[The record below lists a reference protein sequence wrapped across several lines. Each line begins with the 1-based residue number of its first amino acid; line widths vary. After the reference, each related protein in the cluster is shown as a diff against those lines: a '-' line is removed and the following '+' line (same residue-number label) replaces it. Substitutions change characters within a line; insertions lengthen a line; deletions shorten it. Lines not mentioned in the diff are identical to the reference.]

1 MKEHKE
7 TNIVDETVENK
18 ETVVEPNLEAKIT
31 IVKHDSEVGYA
42 IVDGENIIPCDKLV
56 PYQGRTLIHL
66 PSNSANRVW
75 IDKKRVDDAIAA
87 GTPLTLAY
95 KASIKMGQRTTR
107 IPNEQLVK
115 TYCSEEEY
123 NEYVA
128 IFKKAQ
134 EAMLADKKKPLSEAE
149 KTQAAIDKLMA
160 KLAKL
165 EASAANKD

>member
-31 IVKHDSEVGYA
+31 IVKHDCETGYA

-75 IDKKRVDDAIAA
+75 IDKKRVDDAIAT

-95 KASIKMGQRTTR
+95 KASVKIGQRTAR

-115 TYCSEEEY
+115 TYCTEEEY
-123 NEYVA
+123 NEYMA

-134 EAMLADKKKPLSEAE
+134 EAMQADKKKPLTEAE

-165 EASAANKD
+165 EASAASKD

>member
-7 TNIVDETVENK
+7 TNIVDETVETK
-18 ETVVEPNLEAKIT
+18 VEPNLDATIT
-31 IVKHDSEVGYA
+31 IVKHDCETGYA

-56 PYQGRTLIHL
+56 PYQGRVLIHL

-95 KASIKMGQRTTR
+95 KASVKIGSRTAR

-134 EAMLADKKKPLSEAE
+134 EAMLADKKKPLTEAE

-165 EASAANKD
+165 EAAAANKD

>member
-7 TNIVDETVENK
+7 TNIVDETVETK
-18 ETVVEPNLEAKIT
+18 VEPNLDATIT
-31 IVKHDSEVGYA
+31 IVKHDCETGYA
-42 IVDGENIIPCDKLV
+42 IVDGENIIPCDKV
-56 PYQGRTLIHL
+56 VEYQGRSVIHL
-66 PSNSANRVW
+66 PSNSSNRSW

-123 NEYVA
+123 NEYMA